1 MRQKLSKKRNTK
13 KNNSNKRVKK
23 NLNKSKKGG
32 AAIYR
37 YFMGEPIEEQIKKS
51 IAIVDKLSNFYQML
65 NVMMNTHFDFYN
77 DVYEVNYKTD
87 VYVGFKDLN
96 YFAIFGIIDNRAID
110 NFVLS
115 RNIEYSLNYG
125 FIGNYTNAYFD
136 SNNLKPPG
144 FYKNMSKI
152 LKKHLNQL
160 NQYISE
166 YTYVENAIKNAG
178 LDYIID
184 YQRIQVPDEIRTARN
199 RYYRYIL
206 NNQNAHSYIK
216 NFRYSEEHQDIY
228 REYMRVSELFD
239 NEDLKFEKEN
249 SQLLKL
255 NQIPDLT
262 FRRLNFEFINKCKK
276 LGNTAALQYRYFDPV
291 NQYDIGLLQVIRGGG
306 NLLVEFFQLKSILK
320 LDAFVLQHL
329 YNFAENL
336 VMMSEKKYYI
346 TNQIQPRVLEDLQ
359 KGPYYTYQ
367 RAKNLTQNLSDEEL
381 YNFLGE
387 MPDELITNP
396 NTLRERGL
404 YKRGR
409 QPSNSNQFFDAL
421 TGSEQN

>member
-13 KNNSNKRVKK
+13 KTNRKQKSKR
-23 NLNKSKKGG
+23 LNKSKKGG

-37 YFMGEPIEEQIKKS
+37 YFMGEPIEEQLKKS
-51 IAIVDKLSNFYQML
+51 IVIVDKLSNFYQML
-65 NVMMNTHFDFYN
+65 NVMMNTHFDFN
-77 DVYEVNYKTD
+77 KNVYEGSYKTD
-87 VYVGFKDLN
+87 VSVGFKDLN
-96 YFAIFGIIDNRAID
+96 YFAVFGIIDNRAID

-125 FIGNYTNAYFD
+125 FIGNYTNADFD
-136 SNNLKPPG
+136 STNLKPPE

-160 NQYISE
+160 NEYISE

-184 YQRIQVPDEIRTARN
+184 YQRIQVPDEISTARN
-199 RYYRYIL
+199 RYYRYLL
-206 NNQNAHSYIK
+206 NNKNAHSYIT
-216 NFRYSEEHQDIY
+216 NFRYLEEYQDIY
-228 REYMRVSELFD
+228 REYMRISELFD
-239 NEDLKFEKEN
+239 NEDLKSEKKN

-255 NQIPDLT
+255 NQISDLT

-276 LGNTAALQYRYFDPV
+276 LGNNAALQYRYFDPV
-291 NQYDIGLLQVIRGGG
+291 NQYDIGLLHVIRGGG

-320 LDAFVLQHL
+320 LDTFVLQHL
-329 YNFAENL
+329 YNFSEKL

-396 NTLRERGL
+396 NTLRERGV
-404 YKRGR
+404 YRR
-409 QPSNSNQFFDAL
+409 
-421 TGSEQN
+421 